1 MLHRKIILVKKIILL
16 LAIAVLSINAYGQGS
31 VKALIPMPSACYNV
45 DKIVNSKIYLKKI
58 ADICTQQIVMKEVVL
73 DQPYQSVEIYTDGK
87 FWKTHILYKESL
99 EQQIDKMQ
107 DKIKNIK
114 LPDNVNI
121 TPQIQEKAEN
131 AFKYTESKE
140 FQSQVKEFQNDITAK
155 MQIPSANDPS
165 SMFYSQMKPAVKS
178 MVPAQDRV
186 YIFISSSMPIE
197 TVKAYARDL
206 AKLGEDNVFLIMR
219 GGIGGLKKIAPTA
232 EWISTA
238 LKIDPLCSG
247 SCELYRTK
255 VLIDPLLFRK
265 YEVKAVPAVVYVKN
279 VVNTEGLSEGL
290 GTVKNSGF
298 YLSYG
303 DISLSYHLKL
313 IAEYSKDERI
323 KLIADYLDK

>member
-1 MLHRKIILVKKIILL
+1 MLVVAFLTIDAH
-16 LAIAVLSINAYGQGS
+16 GQDK
-31 VKALIPMPSACYNV
+31 VKALIPMPSACYTV
-45 DKIVNSKIYLKKI
+45 SDIEGSKILLKKI

-73 DQPYQSVEIYTDGK
+73 DQPYQSVEIYIDGK

-114 LPDNVNI
+114 LPQNI
-121 TPQIQEKAEN
+121 TISPLIQEKAEN

-140 FQSQVKEFQNDITAK
+140 FQSQVEEFKGGITAK
-155 MQIPSANDPS
+155 MQIPTANDPS

-186 YIFISSSMPIE
+186 YIFISSSMPVE

-206 AKLGEDNVFLIMR
+206 AKIGEDNVFLVMR
-219 GGIGGLKKIAPTA
+219 GGIGGLKKIAPTV
-232 EWISTA
+232 EWISSV

-255 VLIDPLLFRK
+255 VLIDPLLFKK
-265 YEVKAVPAVVYVKN
+265 YEIKEAPAVVYVKN

-290 GTVKNSGF
+290 STVKNSGF

-303 DISLSYHLKL
+303 DISLAYHLKL
-313 IAEYSKDERI
+313 IAEYSKDEHI
-323 KLIADYLDK
+323 KLVAERLEK